1 MNDLH
6 SAERPSFTDVVAVST
21 LSAANTVLLDATS
34 IALNASS

>member
-6 SAERPSFTDVVAVST
+6 SAEGPSFTGAVAAST